1 MINFKNVKSMKKL
14 RNTSIKIGFEFGK
27 ANEEELYGVEFA
39 HRVNAR

>member
-1 MINFKNVKSMKKL
+1 MRKL
-14 RNTSIKIGFEFGK
+14 GRENLEDRQTIKIDSQFGK